1 MNHSTF
7 IVILLVLFTTN
18 KYANAGKENNR
29 PIIGVLTVPL
39 DIGGCV
45 TYASMI
51 ESTKDGVAPTSCFH
65 NLYVQWTLSAYTGLR
80 HKYSLFCHTTR
91 CTCRGISE
99 TTSVL

>member
-65 NLYVQWTLSAYTGLR
+65 NLYVQWIESAGARVVPIPYNKPINEIIICL
-80 HKYSLFCHTTR
+80 
-91 CTCRGISE
+91 
-99 TTSVL
+99 